1 MFKLLAVAVVT
12 LGVNIAFGQLAYMR
26 GFKNLGDDSY
36 LLTLKDP
43 VEAIHRYNY
52 VLDMNGMDTTKV
64 YDITKNPID
73 FGFFKKDPNSDKVI
87 MCFFLKK
94 NGKYDLLFG
103 EIEDENT
110 YFFDVVDENGEVTEL
125 KYVKEWKY

>member
-73 FGFFKKDPNSDKVI
+73 FGFYKKDPNSDKVI

-125 KYVKEWKY
+125 KYVKE

>member
-1 MFKLLAVAVVT
+1 MKKLFLNLFL
-12 LGVNIAFGQLAYMR
+12 LGSTTIFGQLSHMR

-43 VEAIHRYNY
+43 IEAIHKYNY

-73 FGFFKKDPNSDKVI
+73 FGFYKKDPDSDKVI
-87 MCFFLKK
+87 MCFFLRK

-103 EIEDENT
+103 EIPDENT
-110 YFFDVVDENGEVTEL
+110 YFFDVIDENGEVTEL
-125 KYVKEWKY
+125 KYIKEE

>member
-1 MFKLLAVAVVT
+1 MKKLFLNLFLVGST
-12 LGVNIAFGQLAYMR
+12 SIFGQLSHMR

-36 LLTLKDP
+36 LLTVKDP

-52 VLDMNGMDTTKV
+52 VLDMNGMDTSKV

-73 FGFFKKDPNSDKVI
+73 FGFYKKDPDSDKVI
-87 MCFFLKK
+87 MCFFLRK

-125 KYVKEWKY
+125 KYIKE

>member
-1 MFKLLAVAVVT
+1 
-12 LGVNIAFGQLAYMR
+12 MR
-26 GFKNLGDDSY
+26 GFKKLDDNAY

-43 VEAIHRYNY
+43 VEAIHKYNY

-73 FGFFKKDPNSDKVI
+73 FGFYKKDPNSDKII
-87 MCFFLKK
+87 MCFFLRKD
-94 NGKYDLLFG
+94 NKYDLLFG
-103 EIEDENT
+103 EIEDEDT

-125 KYVKEWKY
+125 KYIKEK

>member
-1 MFKLLAVAVVT
+1 MFKLLAVVMVT

-73 FGFFKKDPNSDKVI
+73 FGFYKKDPNSNKVI

-125 KYVKEWKY
+125 KYVKE

>member
-1 MFKLLAVAVVT
+1 MFKLLAAAVVT

-73 FGFFKKDPNSDKVI
+73 FGFFKKDPNSDKII

-125 KYVKEWKY
+125 KYVKE

>member
-1 MFKLLAVAVVT
+1 MFKLLAAAVVT

-52 VLDMNGMDTTKV
+52 VLDMNGMDTSKV

-73 FGFFKKDPNSDKVI
+73 FGFFKKDPNSDKII

-125 KYVKEWKY
+125 KYVKE

>member
-1 MFKLLAVAVVT
+1 MKKLFLNLFLVGST
-12 LGVNIAFGQLAYMR
+12 SIFGQLSHMR

-36 LLTLKDP
+36 LLTVKDP

-52 VLDMNGMDTTKV
+52 VLDMNGMDTSKV

-73 FGFFKKDPNSDKVI
+73 FGFYKKDPDSDKVI
-87 MCFFLKK
+87 MCFFLRK

-103 EIEDENT
+103 EIPDENT
-110 YFFDVVDENGEVTEL
+110 YFFDVIDENGEVTEL
-125 KYVKEWKY
+125 KYIKE

>member
-125 KYVKEWKY
+125 KYVKE

>member
-52 VLDMNGMDTTKV
+52 VLDMNGMDTSKV

-73 FGFFKKDPNSDKVI
+73 FGFYKKDPNSNKVI

-125 KYVKEWKY
+125 KYVKE

>member
-1 MFKLLAVAVVT
+1 MRRIFLNLFLLLST
-12 LGVNIAFGQLAYMR
+12 TIFGQLSHMR

-43 VEAIHRYNY
+43 IEAIHKYNY

-73 FGFFKKDPNSDKVI
+73 FGFYKKDPNSDKVI
-87 MCFFLKK
+87 MCFFLRK

-103 EIEDENT
+103 EIPDENT

-125 KYVKEWKY
+125 KYIKEE

>member
-52 VLDMNGMDTTKV
+52 VLDMNGMDTSKV

-73 FGFFKKDPNSDKVI
+73 FGFYKKDPSSDKVI

-125 KYVKEWKY
+125 KYVKE

>member
-1 MFKLLAVAVVT
+1 MFKLLAVVVVT

-73 FGFFKKDPNSDKVI
+73 FGFYKKDPNSNKVI

-125 KYVKEWKY
+125 KYVKE

>member
-1 MFKLLAVAVVT
+1 MKKLILTVALFCSTSMFA
-12 LGVNIAFGQLAYMR
+12 QLSHMR

-94 NGKYDLLFG
+94 DGKYDLLFG
-103 EIEDENT
+103 EIPDENT

-125 KYVKEWKY
+125 KYIKEE

>member
-52 VLDMNGMDTTKV
+52 VLDMNGMDTSKV

-73 FGFFKKDPNSDKVI
+73 FGFYKKDPNSDKVI

-125 KYVKEWKY
+125 KYVKE

>member
-73 FGFFKKDPNSDKVI
+73 FGFYKKDPNSNKVI

-125 KYVKEWKY
+125 KYVKE

>member
-1 MFKLLAVAVVT
+1 MKKLFLNLFLVGST
-12 LGVNIAFGQLAYMR
+12 SIFGQLSHMR

-36 LLTLKDP
+36 LLTVKDP

-52 VLDMNGMDTTKV
+52 VLDMNGMDTSKV

-73 FGFFKKDPNSDKVI
+73 FGFYKKDPDSDKVI
-87 MCFFLKK
+87 MCFFLRK

-103 EIEDENT
+103 EIPDENT

-125 KYVKEWKY
+125 KYIKE

>member
-1 MFKLLAVAVVT
+1 MKKLFLNLFLVGST
-12 LGVNIAFGQLAYMR
+12 SIFGQLSHMR

-36 LLTLKDP
+36 LLTVKDP

-52 VLDMNGMDTTKV
+52 VLDMNGMDTSKV

-73 FGFFKKDPNSDKVI
+73 FGFYKKDPDSDKVI
-87 MCFFLKK
+87 MCFFLRK

-103 EIEDENT
+103 EIPDENT
-110 YFFDVVDENGEVTEL
+110 YFFDVVDENGDVTEL
-125 KYVKEWKY
+125 KYIKE

>member
-1 MFKLLAVAVVT
+1 MKKLILITVLFCSTSMFA
-12 LGVNIAFGQLAYMR
+12 QLSHMR

-36 LLTLKDP
+36 LLTFKDP
-43 VEAIHRYNY
+43 VEAIHKYNY

-73 FGFFKKDPNSDKVI
+73 FGFYKKDPNSDKII

-103 EIEDENT
+103 EIPDENT

-125 KYVKEWKY
+125 KYIKEE

>member
-1 MFKLLAVAVVT
+1 MFKLLAAAVVT

-125 KYVKEWKY
+125 KYVKE

>member
-1 MFKLLAVAVVT
+1 MKKIFLNLFLVGST
-12 LGVNIAFGQLAYMR
+12 SLFGQLSHMR

-36 LLTLKDP
+36 LLTVKDP
-43 VEAIHRYNY
+43 AEAIHRYNY
-52 VLDMNGMDTTKV
+52 VLDMNGMDTTTV

-73 FGFFKKDPNSDKVI
+73 FGFYKKDPDSDRVI

-103 EIEDENT
+103 EIPDENT

-125 KYVKEWKY
+125 KYIKE

>member
-1 MFKLLAVAVVT
+1 MKEILILAFIF
-12 LGVNIAFGQLAYMR
+12 LIKINSFGQLAYMR

-36 LLTLKDP
+36 LLTFKDP
-43 VEAIHRYNY
+43 VEAIHKYNY
-52 VLDMNGMDTTKV
+52 VLDMNGMDTSKV

-94 NGKYDLLFG
+94 DKKYDLLFG

-110 YFFDVVDENGEVTEL
+110 YFFDVVDENGDVTEL
-125 KYVKEWKY
+125 KYIKSE